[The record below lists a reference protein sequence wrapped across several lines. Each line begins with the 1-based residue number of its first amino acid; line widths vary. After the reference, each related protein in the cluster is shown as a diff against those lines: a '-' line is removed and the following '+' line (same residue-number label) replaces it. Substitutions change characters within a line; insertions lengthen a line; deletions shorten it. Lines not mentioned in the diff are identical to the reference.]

1 MTQKMTEEN
10 KPFVMATL
18 SGVAYKDPE
27 EASKTFE
34 HFRFTEHKYID
45 RDGAQCYLIWN
56 DDDAVVIFRGTEPKQ
71 WSDVKAD
78 LNAFKRRGRYKHG
91 YVHGGFQGEL
101 DKIWDELDTELSV
114 LEDRNIHV
122 TGHSLG
128 GAMATQLQREY
139 QKNMITCIVYTLL
152 VHPELQIDNGVSHL
166 KFHTIVF
173 RIIMMWSVKF
183 HFG

>member
-1 MTQKMTEEN
+1 MTEEN
-10 KPFVMATL
+10 KPLLWQPYLV
-18 SGVAYKDPE
+18 SHIKIQR

-34 HFRFTEHKYID
+34 QFRFTEHKYID

-56 DDDAVVIFRGTEPKQ
+56 DDDVVVMFRGTEPKQ

-91 YVHGGFQGEL
+91 YVHSGFQGEL

-122 TGHSLG
+122 TGLTRWCDG
-128 GAMATQLQREY
+128 
-139 QKNMITCIVYTLL
+139 TLFA
-152 VHPELQIDNGVSHL
+152 
-166 KFHTIVF
+166 K
-173 RIIMMWSVKF
+173 RISEV
-183 HFG
+183 